1 MEYPTRYA
9 YSQSQHSGCMAIESA
24 KLIYDRPILDYDP
37 PDFEDLS
44 DNERGGVL
52 PPELEV

>member
-9 YSQSQHSGCMAIESA
+9 YSQSRHSGCMAIESA
-24 KLIYDRPILDYDP
+24 KLIYDRLILDYDP
-37 PDFEDLS
+37 PEFEDPS
-44 DNERGGVL
+44 DDERGGVS